1 MNIGMIVLGAILA
14 SICVLPFVAAGI
26 SKKKLSKRV
35 EAMLRALMLEHK
47 ASSSKEELVGRM
59 AIALDESQSM
69 LFFVKKHTD
78 RNDLIAVRMTEMK
91 SCKLEKESRTVTN
104 DNGSYQ
110 LIESLILR
118 FMPVK
123 QGASEVCVP
132 IFKIEDDLHMNDEL
146 ALAERWSAIV
156 DEQLRLRVPLQA
168 VGKDQLPPK
177 QLKASA

>member
-1 MNIGMIVLGAILA
+1 MNTGMIVLGAFLA
-14 SICVLPFVAAGI
+14 SICVLPFVAAGM

-59 AIALDESQSM
+59 AIALDESQSL
-69 LFFVKKHTD
+69 LFFVKLYGD
-78 RNDLIAVRMTEMK
+78 RNESIAVRMTEMK

-118 FMPVK
+118 FIPVTK
-123 QGASEVCVP
+123 GASEVRIP
-132 IFKIEDDLHMNDEL
+132 IFKIEDDLHANDEL
-146 ALAERWSAIV
+146 ALAERWSAII
-156 DEQLRLRVPLQA
+156 DEQLRLRVPLQ
-168 VGKDQLPPK
+168 VEGKDQLPPK
-177 QLKASA
+177 QLKATA